1 MEPLDKIR
9 KITQQLTNYRALL
22 EALQEM
28 EMIYDNIGDWVDIYK
43 PHHIDMELSETI
55 RDVESKI
62 QEIEDKLER
71 L

>member
-9 KITQQLTNYRALL
+9 KITQELTNYRELL

>member
-1 MEPLDKIR
+1 MNPLDKIR
-9 KITQQLTNYRALL
+9 KITQELTSYRELL

-55 RDVESKI
+55 SDVESKI

>member
-1 MEPLDKIR
+1 MNPLDKIR
-9 KITQQLTNYRALL
+9 KITQELTNYRELL